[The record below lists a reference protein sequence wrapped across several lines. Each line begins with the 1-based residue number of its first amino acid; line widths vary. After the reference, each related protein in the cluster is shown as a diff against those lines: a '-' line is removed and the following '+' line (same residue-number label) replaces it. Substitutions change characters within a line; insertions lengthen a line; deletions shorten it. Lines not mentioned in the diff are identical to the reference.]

1 MKDWLKPL
9 IWTTYKLKTYR
20 FPEKNLSTRD
30 FTNYEDED
38 EFADYLRKYNKK
50 KDKPKERDLK
60 DRPELVE
67 DELEDFEDELDNDP
81 YENLITKFDNYLN
94 ENIKGVTKNED
105 GSITYR
111 GEKFD
116 GYNKPKKYTGKG
128 KFKKRVLAKEGDK
141 IKILNYGHSDYED
154 YTQHKDKD
162 RRKNFRARHNCD
174 PVSNLSKLTKQYWAC
189 QDLW

>member
-1 MKDWLKPL
+1 M
-9 IWTTYKLKTYR
+9 ITSFIEFVNESY
-20 FPEKNLSTRD
+20 S
-30 FTNYEDED
+30 EDESIY
-38 EFADYLRKYNKK
+38 ESI
-50 KDKPKERDLK
+50 
-60 DRPELVE
+60 
-67 DELEDFEDELDNDP
+67 DN
-81 YENLITKFDNYLN
+81 
-94 ENIKGVTKNED
+94 VTKNKD

-111 GEKFD
+111 NEDFPGF
-116 GYNKPKKYTGKG
+116 NKPKKYTGKG

-141 IKILNYGHSDYED
+141 IKVLNYGHSDYED